1 MAQLRILLA
10 NDTSLLGHFGS
21 ALVVRRL
28 VELAGDQDA
37 YLQTGWG
44 WERVEAEEFAAD
56 RWDAVIVNG
65 EGSIHHDSATA
76 RRVARLA
83 VRLAEA
89 GLPAYLVNASEEA
102 NGAEVRAGLAAFRR
116 CYVRDRASADSL
128 ADAGI
133 AAEVVPDLTLSWAD
147 APRWT
152 GGGRRLYVT
161 DASETK
167 TSRRL
172 FDLSQGHGGARFVSL
187 RTTPPHAAD
196 GRANRRRRGLFWKR
210 LLARV
215 LPPSPWAA
223 RYADPFGSV
232 EAFARTLAE
241 DASGLVAGRYHGLC
255 LALRMRIPV
264 LAVAGNTSKSGA
276 LLADAGLPARE
287 MTLDRLEAEG
297 LPAPVPIYTA
307 DEERHLDALLA
318 HAERGAHD
326 MMQTIAA
333 DIRDIRG
340 AGART

>member
-1 MAQLRILLA
+1 MAQLRLLLA

-37 YLQTGWG
+37 HLQTGWG
-44 WERVEAEEFAAD
+44 WDRVEAEAFAAG
-56 RWDAVIVNG
+56 RWDGVIVNG
-65 EGSIHHDSATA
+65 EGSIHHDSETA

-89 GLPAYLVNASEEA
+89 GVPAYLVNASEEA
-102 NGAEVRAGLAAFRR
+102 NGTEVRRGLASFRR

-133 AAEVVPDLTLSWAD
+133 AAEVVPDLTLSWAG

-152 GGGRRLYVT
+152 GGGKRLYVT

-172 FDLSQGHGGARFVSL
+172 FDLSQGHAGARFVSL
-187 RTTPPHAAD
+187 RTTPPKAAD
-196 GRANRRRRGLFWKR
+196 GRANRRRRGLVWKR

-223 RYADPFGSV
+223 RYADPFGSI
-232 EAFARTLAE
+232 ESFARAFAE
-241 DASGLVAGRYHGLC
+241 DASGVVAGRYHGLC

-276 LLADAGLPARE
+276 LLADAGLSARE
-287 MTLDRLEAEG
+287 TALDRLVAEG
-297 LPAPVPIYTA
+297 IPVPVPLYTA
-307 DEERHLDALLA
+307 EEERRLDALLT
-318 HAERGAHD
+318 HAEHGAQA

-333 DIRDIRG
+333 DIRAVGGSRV
-340 AGART
+340 RT